1 MEKTERTE
9 EKAQLQIVPI
19 SIKNANDFVKK
30 WHRHN
35 SPVKVARFA
44 CAVSD
49 KKGEIRGV
57 AIVGTPNARNLTDGF
72 TVEILR
78 VATDGTRNACS
89 ILYGACCRASKALG
103 YRRVYTYTLHTES
116 QSSLKA
122 SGFTLDSVSAG
133 GSPWSTA
140 KRKRKNQEIS
150 MVKKNRWV
158 KIF

>member
-1 MEKTERTE
+1 MS
-9 EKAQLQIVPI
+9 LHICPI
-19 SIKNANDFVKK
+19 SIKQANSFVEK

-35 SPVKVARFA
+35 APVKVARFA
-44 CAVSD
+44 VAVQNVN
-49 KKGEIRGV
+49 EICGV
-57 AIVGTPNARNLTDGF
+57 AIVGTPNARLLTDGF
-72 TVEILR
+72 SVEILR
-78 VATDGTRNACS
+78 CATDGTKNACS
-89 ILYGACCRASKALG
+89 MLYGACLRASKALG

-133 GSPWSTA
+133 GSPWNTS

-158 KIF
+158 KILNQGKKK